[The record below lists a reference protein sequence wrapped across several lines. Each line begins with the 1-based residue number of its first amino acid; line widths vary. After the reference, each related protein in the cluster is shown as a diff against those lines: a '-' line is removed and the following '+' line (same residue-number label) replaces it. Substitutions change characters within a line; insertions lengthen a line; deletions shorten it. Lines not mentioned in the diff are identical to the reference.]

1 MSGHSKWH
9 SIRRSKGILDQK
21 RGQLFTKLARDI
33 TIAAREGGSGDPDGN
48 FRLRIAVDKAK
59 ASNMPAD
66 NIQRAIDRGLG
77 KGGEAKIEEIYY
89 EGYAPGGIALLIETA
104 TDNRNRTNSEVRA
117 TLSKAGGNPGEPG
130 SVGWM
135 FEAKGLITVDLTS
148 KLDPDEVMLQAI
160 DAGADDVE
168 VGEDTIDIYT
178 EFIKLASVR
187 EALLA
192 AGLSLSGVEKTMLA
206 KTTVQADIDDALRA
220 MRLAEKLEDLDDVQ
234 KVYSNL
240 DITDEQAEQFANSY
254 PQLRLYRTRTNADE
268 RGYQPVVRVRPRL
281 SASNF
286 VKLV

>member
-9 SIRRSKGILDQK
+9 SIRRTKGVLDQR

-33 TIAAREGGSGDPDGN
+33 TMATREGSSGDPDSN
-48 FRLRIAVDKAK
+48 FRLRLAVDKAK
-59 ASNMPAD
+59 ANNMPSD

-77 KGGEAKIEEIYY
+77 KGGEAAIEEIYY

-117 TLSKAGGNPGEPG
+117 TLTKAGGNPGEPG

-135 FEAKGLITVDLTS
+135 FEQKGLITIDLAAN

-168 VGEDTIDIYT
+168 VGEDAIEVYT
-178 EFIKLASVR
+178 DFKQ
-187 EALLA
+187 LA
-192 AGLSLSGVEKTMLA
+192 AVRNGLLEAGLPLSGAEKFMRP
-206 KTTVQADIDDALRA
+206 TTTIQADEADALRA
-220 MRLAEKLEDLDDVQ
+220 MRLIEKLEDLDDVQ

-240 DITDEQAEQFANSY
+240 DISEALAEQFAN
-254 PQLRLYRTRTNADE
+254 E
-268 RGYQPVVRVRPRL
+268 
-281 SASNF
+281 
-286 VKLV
+286 